1 MPRAVTVLIRDGA
14 LPESPPSIACD
25 GAGAVLCFHGVVR
38 KTEQNRV
45 IDGLDYVAYQPMA
58 DRTLERVA
66 TEAIERFGVLAVHV
80 EHSRGYVP
88 VDACSFRLIVAAAH
102 RREAID
108 AMDWFI
114 DRLKQMVPIW
124 KEPVFSGQSAQRIN
138 DDCSRSA

>member
-1 MPRAVTVLIRDGA
+1 

-58 DRTLERVA
+58 DRTLQEVA
-66 TEAIERFGVLAVHV
+66 TEAIERFGILAVHV
-80 EHSRGYVP
+80 EHSRGYVA
-88 VDACSFRLIVAAAH
+88 VGACSFRLIVAAAH

-114 DRLKQMVPIW
+114 DRLKQVVPIW
-124 KEPVFSGQSAQRIN
+124 KEPVFSDPRTA
-138 DDCSRSA
+138 DDSSRSA